1 MAAIT
6 VTDVPS
12 GPTSKRSGIVPRSRT
27 TSPSAI
33 VAKPI
38 VAKQCRVRE
47 GSVNISSDR
56 DQGLE
61 SLV

>member
-33 VAKPI
+33 VAK
-38 VAKQCRVRE
+38 QCRVRE